1 MDTAAVSV
9 STNSHA
15 MIFFIA
21 VISFRSWIYKKIIT
35 VQQPKH
41 KSKNR
46 LHWQK
51 FTGQTVN
58 RTHPQSLPVG
68 NALLRCKS
76 ANLFR
81 HLR

>member
-1 MDTAAVSV
+1 
-9 STNSHA
+9 

-46 LHWQK
+46 LRWQK
-51 FTGQTVN
+51 FTDQAVN
-58 RTHPQSLPVG
+58 RTRPQSLPHG
-68 NALLRCKS
+68 NVI
-76 ANLFR
+76 LFQNHR
-81 HLR
+81 EGQ